1 MKFIKTSLCAAILTA
16 MVSTSSFADCS
27 YELFSISSSKN
38 TKIIDFIDQLSD
50 ECGFS
55 IIITDPHAERFLQTK
70 LNKTNLKNLT
80 IDEVL
85 NIILSEN
92 NLSYTLEN
100 NLLKISYLK
109 TKVFNID
116 YILSQRKSTGSTD
129 VTLSSSSNGG
139 QGGTTAGMGGGS
151 VAGAGGAMGG
161 AGSGSNSTADTGIK
175 IESTDEVKFWEQLD
189 TEFQSVLNRPHDAY
203 HAPAPLINR
212 NAGLITVTATTK
224 QLKRFEDYLKRLQDK
239 VQLQVLIDVQLL
251 AVTMSEGKTTGIDWK
266 QLYALQNVQ
275 VGINTLKLKNVD
287 TFDTTDATNPTITT
301 AALNGAAGMAKIV
314 TMKGGASLNE
324 VIKFLK
330 TQGDVNSISNPKVLT
345 LNNQPALITAGT
357 EYFYKIKSETNQQ
370 GTGGGV
376 AATTQ
381 NENVQSVFAGVL
393 LTITPEISD
402 DKTITLKINPS
413 LSETT
418 TNLDNT
424 PNSGRDMP
432 PDLARRQ
439 LSSVVTVK
447 DGNRIILGGLINT
460 KNTNES
466 SKVPILGDIPI
477 ISYLFKY
484 EEMVKT
490 TQELVI
496 IIEPH
501 IIHKSKNSVSLSDL
515 GYEGLSNDLL
525 ELESAAKNA
534 KKAETKE
541 DNTSNEEK

>member
-1 MKFIKTSLCAAILTA
+1 MQSFKLSLLTTILTLSVA
-16 MVSTSSFADCS
+16 TTALADCT
-27 YELFSISSSKN
+27 YELFSISSSKD

-50 ECGFS
+50 ECDFS
-55 IIITDPHAERFLQTK
+55 IIITDPYAQKFLQK
-70 LNKTNLKNLT
+70 RLNKTNLKNLT

-85 NIILSEN
+85 NVILTQN

-100 NLLKISYLK
+100 QLLKISYLQ

-116 YILSQRKSTGSTD
+116 YILSQRKSSGSTD
-129 VTLSSSSNGG
+129 VTLSSSNS
-139 QGGTTAGMGGGS
+139 AES
-151 VAGAGGAMGG
+151 AK
-161 AGSGSNSTADTGIK
+161 GSNSTADSGIK
-175 IESTDEVKFWEQLD
+175 IESSDEVQFWEQLD
-189 TEFQSVLNRPHDAY
+189 SEFQNVLNRPHDTY
-203 HAPAPLINR
+203 HAPAPLINK
-212 NAGLITVTATTK
+212 NAGLITVTATQQ
-224 QLKRFEDYLKRLQDK
+224 QLKRFENYLKKLQEK

-251 AVTMSEGKTTGIDWK
+251 TVTMSEGKTTGIDWK

-275 VGINTLKLKNVD
+275 LGLSTAKYSNVEGVD
-287 TFDTTDATNPTITT
+287 MATPAITSP
-301 AALNGAAGMAKIV
+301 AID
-314 TMKGGASLNE
+314 GASGISRVMTLSAGGSLSE

-330 TQGDVNSISNPKVLT
+330 TQGDVTSISNPKVLT

-370 GTGGGV
+370 GSSGGV

-381 NENVQSVFAGVL
+381 NESIQSVFAGVL

-402 DKTITLKINPS
+402 DKTITLRINPS

-418 TNLDNT
+418 SNMADIPNT
-424 PNSGRDMP
+424 GRDMP

-460 KNTNES
+460 KNTNDT
-466 SKVPILGDIPI
+466 SKVPLLGDIPL
-477 ISYLFKY
+477 ISYFFKH
-484 EEMVKT
+484 ESIVKE

-501 IIHKSKNSVSLSDL
+501 IIHKSKRSISLSEL
-515 GYEGLSNDLL
+515 GYEGLSDDLL
-525 ELESAAKNA
+525 DLGYAK
-534 KKAETKE
+534 
-541 DNTSNEEK
+541 SNKTLIQK